1 VTASET
7 ATDVGGEAL
16 LRTDGLTKRFGG
28 LVAVDDV
35 DFRIDEGDIR
45 CLIGPNGAG
54 KSTLLKLLV
63 GQIEPSEGRVFYRG
77 EDITGVSQHDRARR
91 GMSMK
96 FQVPAVYGDLSVRQN
111 VHIPL
116 QREVDGRDIDARIDE
131 TLASFGLQDEAG
143 TRADD
148 LAHGQQQWLEIAMA
162 AALGPDLLLLD
173 EPAAGMSIQET
184 ERTAEFV
191 HRLNDRGMTLLVIE
205 HDIDFVRA
213 IAQSVTVLHRGEVF
227 AEGTIEDIEN
237 DPEVRRI
244 YLGEVREWATPSSRW
259 TASMSRTATPD
270 PSAISTSR

>member
-7 ATDVGGEAL
+7 AADADATDDAL
-16 LRTDGLTKRFGG
+16 LRTEGLTKRFGG

-35 DFRIDEGDIR
+35 DLRIEKGDIR

-63 GQIEPSEGRVFYRG
+63 GQLDPSEGRVFYRG
-77 EDITGVSQHDRARR
+77 EDITGVSQHDRARK
-91 GMSMK
+91 GLSMK

-116 QREVDGRDIDARIDE
+116 QREVGRSAIDAEIDE
-131 TLASFGLQDEAG
+131 TLESFGLLDQAK

-162 AALGPDLLLLD
+162 AALDPDLLLLD

-191 HRLNDRGMTLLVIE
+191 HQLNDRGMTLLVIE
-205 HDIDFVRA
+205 HDIDFVRS
-213 IAQSVTVLHRGEVF
+213 IAQSVTVLHQGEVF
-227 AEGTIEDIEN
+227 AEGTIDEIED
-237 DPEVRRI
+237 DPDVRRI
-244 YLGEVREWATPSSRW
+244 YLGEGHE
-259 TASMSRTATPD
+259 
-270 PSAISTSR
+270 

>member
-1 VTASET
+1 MTTSET
-7 ATDVGGEAL
+7 TTNADATGEAL
-16 LRTDGLTKRFGG
+16 LRTEGLTKQFGG

-35 DFRIDEGDIR
+35 TLRVESGEIR

-63 GQIEPSEGRVFYRG
+63 GQLSPSAGQVFYRG
-77 EDITGVSQHDRARR
+77 EDITDLSQHDRARN

-116 QREVDGRDIDARIDE
+116 QREVDHNIDAEIDS
-131 TLASFGLQDEAG
+131 TLESFGLLDEAG

-162 AALGPDLLLLD
+162 SALDPDLLLLD
-173 EPAAGMSIQET
+173 EPAAGMSVQET
-184 ERTAEFV
+184 ERTADYV
-191 HRLNDRGMTLLVIE
+191 HRLNDQGVTLLVIE

-213 IAQSVTVLHRGEVF
+213 IAQSVTVLHQGEVF
-227 AEGTIEDIEN
+227 AEGTIDEIED
-237 DPEVRRI
+237 DPDVRRI
-244 YLGEVREWATPSSRW
+244 YLGEGH
-259 TASMSRTATPD
+259 
-270 PSAISTSR
+270 